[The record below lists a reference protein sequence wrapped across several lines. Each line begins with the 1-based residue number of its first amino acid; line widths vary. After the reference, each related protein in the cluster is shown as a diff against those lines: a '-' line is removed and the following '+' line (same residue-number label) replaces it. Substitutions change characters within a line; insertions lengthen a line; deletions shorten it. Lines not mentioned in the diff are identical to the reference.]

1 MKRISLLVLLLI
13 SICSSVWAKGNQ
25 TSYYVDA
32 ITGSDTNN
40 ETSEATAWQSSSKVN
55 TSSLFSWRSN
65 FIQIRTCIL
74 GTLKPRSNGN
84 STAPTVVGKYGGDS
98 SPIINRENKKASIH
112 LVNLLR
118 MGISRPG
125 ANQRWRE

>member
-32 ITGSDTNN
+32 VTGSGTNN

-55 TSSLFSWRSN
+55 TSSFSPGDQILFK
-65 FIQIRTCIL
+65 F
-74 GTLKPRSNGN
+74 G
-84 STAPTVVGKYGGDS
+84 
-98 SPIINRENKKASIH
+98 
-112 LVNLLR
+112 LVFWEL
-118 MGISRPG
+118 
-125 ANQRWRE
+125 

>member
-55 TSSLFSWRSN
+55 LRDPPREEV
-65 FIQIRTCIL
+65 II
-74 GTLKPRSNGN
+74 GDMKP
-84 STAPTVVGKYGGDS
+84 
-98 SPIINRENKKASIH
+98 
-112 LVNLLR
+112 
-118 MGISRPG
+118 
-125 ANQRWRE
+125 